1 MALILADSDVLI
13 DSLRGREPAASRV
26 AQYLRAG
33 VLATTAVTLFEL
45 QSGAR
50 TKREREKVEALLRA
64 LIILPFDENA
74 ALEAARVRRDLEGQG
89 RPIGMADYLIAG
101 TCLAQKAVLMT
112 RNREHFARVD
122 GLVLE

>member
-13 DSLRGREPAASRV
+13 DSLRGREPAVSRV
-26 AQYLRAG
+26 AQYVRAG
-33 VLATTAVTLFEL
+33 ILATTAVTLFEL
-45 QSGAR
+45 QSGVR
-50 TKREREKVEALLRA
+50 TKRERDKVEALCRA

-112 RNREHFARVD
+112 RNREHFARVE
-122 GLVLE
+122 GLAIE